1 VAGVLTEHAFVE
13 ILEGRFTV
21 SVSGSDPVPVVVAA
35 LAGSPLR
42 EPFEL
47 AGGIPS
53 VVPTV
58 ATAALPLVL
67 EVALE
72 RTRE

>member
-1 VAGVLTEHAFVE
+1 MPSVLSEDPLVE
-13 ILEGRFTV
+13 IIEDRF
-21 SVSGSDPVPVVVAA
+21 SIDIIGDDPGPVLVAA

-47 AGGIPS
+47 AGGVPS